1 MMIHQKIV
9 VAMGLWTSLCLILVS
24 GHNLELFGILLLIGI
39 LISRELTSTYTD
51 LITGDRMDTFIYIGI
66 IFFVAVV
73 SRRILNILEII

>member
-9 VAMGLWTSLCLILVS
+9 LALSLWTSLVLVLVG

-51 LITGDRMDTFIYIGI
+51 LKTGDRMDTFIYIGI

-73 SRRILNILEII
+73 SRRILDILEII